1 MDINKKSWHYQFV
14 DSVFKNVSRSLC
26 VYFWQVVWSIIVN
39 TTAAILSIGVF
50 LCMSGMGL
58 FLLSAPFFSTDPLT
72 SILSFVL
79 WAYLLFNMQGLLTD
93 MLTRSNP
100 DSVFLK
106 EIKLFNKPE
115 KSLTKDKEPNIIIEY
130 VKAKKE
136 KICPNL
142 NFVDKG

>member
-1 MDINKKSWHYQFV
+1 MDINKNSWHYQFV

-39 TTAAILSIGVF
+39 TTAAILSIAVF
-50 LCMSGMGL
+50 LCMLGL
-58 FLLSAPFFSTDPLT
+58 SLFFLSVPFFTTDPLA
-72 SILSFVL
+72 SILSFVI
-79 WAYLLFNMQGLLTD
+79 WAYLLFNMKGLLTD

-115 KSLTKDKEPNIIIEY
+115 KSLTKNKEPNIITEY
-130 VKAKKE
+130 VNAKKA
-136 KICPNL
+136 KICPTL
-142 NFVDKG
+142 NFVDKE